1 MQNNFNIGK
10 NISHYRKTNNL
21 TQVEL
26 ANKLNI
32 SMQAVSKWE
41 QGITFPD
48 ISLLPAIADI
58 FNISIDELFGK
69 KQKTEP
75 IFEMVENVPWNDDR
89 KIRVAIYQGQKLMQ
103 HSEHELNTG
112 SNAITLN
119 FDYGKLYNINGICKL
134 NKQ

>member
-10 NISHYRKTNNL
+10 NISHYRKINNL

-26 ANKLNI
+26 ADKLNI

-112 SNAITLN
+112 NNAITLN
-119 FDYGKLYNINGICKL
+119 FDYGKLYKINGICKL